1 MFEKDILLKESLES
15 FPNFVIVDSNGKIV
29 YLNNIYAKLLGVKQ
43 EEAIGRDVETI
54 IPGTRMKHILKSGIP
69 EIGAV
74 MSFYDHSKNSN
85 VTLICN
91 RFPIK
96 YKGKIIGAV
105 AMTTMNSISEVE
117 ILNKEIEKIKNENEK
132 IKQELV
138 QYKKTLYP
146 ISKVVGNSLIM
157 KELKQSIED
166 YAQSNFPILI
176 TGETG
181 VGKEV
186 FANALH
192 QMSNRAMNNY
202 VKINCASIPKEL
214 LESELFG
221 YEEGAFSG
229 AKKGGKI
236 GRFELANNGTIL
248 LDEIGEM
255 PLTLQTKLLRVLQEK
270 EIERIGGLKPIKL
283 NIRIICCTNS
293 DLKKMIEEK
302 KFREDLYYRINM
314 VEINI
319 PPLREHLEDIPILCE
334 HFIKKINQEELTEIE
349 GISQDVLKIFS
360 QYKWLGNIRE
370 LEHTLERAAFLC
382 KKGVIKIEHCKFLI
396 DKFQEEKSNT
406 KDDDKNNSLKKI
418 TCDSEKN
425 AIIEALKEAKNN
437 KTKAASLLGINR
449 SLLYSKMNKYGIK

>member
-1 MFEKDILLKESLES
+1 MLEKNILLKESLES
-15 FPNFVIVDSNGKIV
+15 FPNFVIVNSDGKIE
-29 YLNNIYAKLLGVKQ
+29 YLNNVYAELLGVEQK
-43 EEAIGRDVETI
+43 EAIGADVEDI
-54 IPGTRMKHILKSGIP
+54 IPGTRMKYILKSGVA

-74 MSFYDHSKNSN
+74 MSFYDHSKKSD

-91 RFPIK
+91 RFPVK

-105 AMTTMNSISEVE
+105 AMTTMNSISELE

-132 IKQELV
+132 MKQELV
-138 QYKKTLYP
+138 EYKKNLYP
-146 ISKVVGNSLIM
+146 LSKVIGNSLVM
-157 KELKQSIED
+157 KELKQSIID

-176 TGETG
+176 MGETG

-186 FANALH
+186 FANAIH
-192 QMSNRAMNNY
+192 QISNRALNNY
-202 VKINCASIPKEL
+202 IKINCASIPKEL

-236 GRFELANNGTIL
+236 GKFELANNGTIL

-270 EIERIGGLKPIKL
+270 EIERIGGLKAIKL

-293 DLKKMIEEK
+293 NLKKMVEEK

-314 VEINI
+314 VEMNI
-319 PPLREHLEDIPILCE
+319 PPLREHIEDIPILCE
-334 HFIKKINQEELTEIE
+334 YFIRKINEEELTKID
-349 GISQDVLKIFS
+349 GISEDVLKIFK
-360 QYKWLGNIRE
+360 QYEWFGNIRE
-370 LEHTLERAAFLC
+370 LEHTVERASFLC
-382 KKGVIKIEHCKFLI
+382 KKGIIKPEHCKFFI
-396 DKFQEEKSNT
+396 DKFEKEKKFIKNQKDNT
-406 KDDDKNNSLKKI
+406 LKEI
-418 TCDSEKN
+418 TSDSEKN
-425 AIIEALKEAKNN
+425 AIIEALKISKNN